1 MDRILTEI
9 LYIAPQ
15 VLKVLLIKSYEIQSL
30 DLLFLVALLAFTSA
44 DICQKFLE
52 LEHSKLSAKKFC
64 PKFSFF
70 NAEADTKKQICLGK
84 SLKGCTGKLTDSII
98 KNDHMIN
105 CVVFLSDLNIA
116 KQAVL
121 FDSGQHGF

>member
-52 LEHSKLSAKKFC
+52 LEHSKLSAKKIFV
-64 PKFSFF
+64 PNFPFLMPR
-70 NAEADTKKQICLGK
+70 QILK
-84 SLKGCTGKLTDSII
+84 NRYASAKALKAALVNLLIQSLKMTI
-98 KNDHMIN
+98 
-105 CVVFLSDLNIA
+105 
-116 KQAVL
+116 
-121 FDSGQHGF
+121 